1 MKNSNFY
8 RDRGCTQRSS
18 FWSNFDPV
26 YRLKMVEIKHGQLAI
41 QISLNQSPISFQLS
55 IKTIITFCSSW
66 AFFGYNCAMDP
77 GQRSR
82 VKRLQL
88 RLAPL
93 FQKPLIILSDH
104 FFDFWLW
111 TQLDFQMQNF
121 MLNLLKKN
129 SLKNILVACQDVTG
143 FDWLKRK
150 DFEPIEKKFLYR

>member
-104 FFDFWLW
+104 FFDFGPIFKCY
-111 TQLDFQMQNF
+111 TQRIERLDWISRCRT
-121 MLNLLKKN
+121 L
-129 SLKNILVACQDVTG
+129 C
-143 FDWLKRK
+143 
-150 DFEPIEKKFLYR
+150 